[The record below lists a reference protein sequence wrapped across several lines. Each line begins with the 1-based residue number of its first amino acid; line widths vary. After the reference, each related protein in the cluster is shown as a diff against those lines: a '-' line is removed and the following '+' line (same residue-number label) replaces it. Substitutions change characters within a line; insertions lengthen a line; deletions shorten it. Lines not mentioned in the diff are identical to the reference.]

1 MRLQLKSCT
10 SRISQKNYFDFKCN
24 YIPKDQVCPSSIMEG
39 THFEKWE
46 DFSINSQL
54 YIFNFS
60 NPNQF
65 YKNFDFW
72 TESYLK
78 VKNILNMKIMR
89 KPRLQTVY
97 GVMVTENLL
106 KTDKGVFVTIYGY
119 SGEVVRNWSWWLL
132 KVSGTTHHL
141 LRIYQNLPQSP

>member
-1 MRLQLKSCT
+1 MILSAIIFKKTKCVRVLLWRGPTSKNERTYLTYIQLYT
-10 SRISQKNYFDFKCN
+10 IN
-24 YIPKDQVCPSSIMEG
+24 
-39 THFEKWE
+39 
-46 DFSINSQL
+46 FSI
-54 YIFNFS
+54 
-60 NPNQF
+60 PNQF

-89 KPRLQTVY
+89 KPRLRTVY

-132 KVSGTTHHL
+132 KPVAHTHRL

>member
-1 MRLQLKSCT
+1 MKTTVLYIQLYT
-10 SRISQKNYFDFKCN
+10 IN
-24 YIPKDQVCPSSIMEG
+24 
-39 THFEKWE
+39 
-46 DFSINSQL
+46 FSI
-54 YIFNFS
+54 
-60 NPNQF
+60 PNQI
-65 YKNFDFW
+65 YKNFNFW

-89 KPRLQTVY
+89 KPRLRTVY

-132 KVSGTTHHL
+132 KPVAHTHHL
-141 LRIYQNLPQSP
+141 LRIYQNSLQTP

>member
-1 MRLQLKSCT
+1 MKTMGLYIQLYT
-10 SRISQKNYFDFKCN
+10 IN
-24 YIPKDQVCPSSIMEG
+24 
-39 THFEKWE
+39 
-46 DFSINSQL
+46 FSI
-54 YIFNFS
+54 
-60 NPNQF
+60 PNQF

-89 KPRLQTVY
+89 KPRLRTVY

-132 KVSGTTHHL
+132 KPVAHTHHL

>member
-1 MRLQLKSCT
+1 MKCCLLLRRGQDKSRCMN
-10 SRISQKNYFDFKCN
+10 IDL
-24 YIPKDQVCPSSIMEG
+24 YI
-39 THFEKWE
+39 
-46 DFSINSQL
+46 QL
-54 YIFNFS
+54 YTFNFS
-60 NPNQF
+60 IPNQF

-78 VKNILNMKIMR
+78 VKNILNMEIMR
-89 KPRLQTVY
+89 KPRLRTVY

-106 KTDKGVFVTIYGY
+106 KTEKGVFVTIYGY

-132 KVSGTTHHL
+132 KPVAHTHHL